1 MDKYEFNIKAEQ
13 ISRLV
18 EEGDYGTA
26 MQIADTIDW
35 RRVRNANLLSSIAD
49 IYDRNG
55 EYEEA
60 KDILMLAFERAPVGK
75 RFLFR
80 LSELSLKAGDIPA
93 AQEFYNEFCDVS
105 PEDDQQYLL
114 RFLILRAKGA
124 KAEQL
129 AGALEM
135 YTSTELDE
143 KWLYE
148 LARLYAEAGNP
159 AAAVQTCDRI
169 VLMFGIGDYVQRALE
184 LKQQFQTLSPDQQA
198 LLTQPTERAAAPAPA
213 AEAAEE
219 TEVFVPAEN
228 DAAAAEDNAFAP
240 ELPAAATYVSAPA
253 EESIMVPAEEVP
265 EAPAAEDNA
274 FVPETAA
281 VSAVQDEADDIFEEV
296 SETEEAPAPKFDTY
310 HMIIEAKTAEDGFRI
325 AKDEIKYFHE
335 KYGVSYKVAKTNA
348 EKLNAH
354 GFAAFVDKIAGKD
367 LIIENAGSLTYS
379 VVDELSAYI
388 EHPKDSASVVLVDTV
403 DRFDRM
409 AEDRPLFIKAFD
421 LVSDVEKK
429 DEIEDVDLEQES
441 APAVP
446 TYTESAAAPVR
457 EETPALAA
465 ASTERPARPYDAQP
479 AVQTAAEED
488 YAEPELP
495 SEAEDEE
502 MPAQAED
509 EANSAAEAPE
519 TASDGQYSRLSG
531 IRLDVDAFANYAQA
545 YAHRI
550 DCVIPGKAVLALYER
565 VEMMEEDGVPLTR
578 ENAEQLIEEAA
589 DLAEKPSLG
598 KKLTGMLHPKY
609 DKEGKLILREENFLN
624 A

>member
-80 LSELSLKAGDIPA
+80 LSELSLKAGDISA

-105 PEDDQQYLL
+105 PDDDQQYLL

-159 AAAVQTCDRI
+159 AAAVQVCDKI
-169 VLMFGIGDYVQRALE
+169 ILMFGIGDYVQRALE
-184 LKQQFQTLSPDQQA
+184 LKQQFQTLSAEQQA
-198 LLTQPTERAAAPAPA
+198 ILTRSTDSTDASAVTTEP
-213 AEAAEE
+213 EA
-219 TEVFVPAEN
+219 EVFVPAEESA
-228 DAAAAEDNAFAP
+228 DMTAAEDNVFAP
-240 ELPAAATYVSAPA
+240 EMPAEAAYAAESA
-253 EESIMVPAEEVP
+253 EESV
-265 EAPAAEDNA
+265 EAAAPTENA
-274 FVPETAA
+274 
-281 VSAVQDEADDIFEEV
+281 ADDIFEEV
-296 SETEEAPAPKFDTY
+296 SETEETPAPKFDTY
-310 HMIIEAKTAEDGFRI
+310 HMIIEAKTTEDGFRI

-335 KYGVSYKVAKTNA
+335 KYGVNYKVAKTNA
-348 EKLNAH
+348 DKLNEH

-367 LIIENAGSLTYS
+367 LIIEHAGSLTYS
-379 VVDELSAYI
+379 VVDELSEYI

-441 APAVP
+441 APAAPAKSVYSEP
-446 TYTESAAAPVR
+446 AESVKG
-457 EETPALAA
+457 ETPV
-465 ASTERPARPYDAQP
+465 SEKRPARPYDVQP
-479 AVQTAAEED
+479 AVQTAAETD
-488 YAEPELP
+488 YEEPEQPMEEEAEKMPARAENPVDAAENSETDTAEEAATP
-495 SEAEDEE
+495 SEEK
-502 MPAQAED
+502 Q
-509 EANSAAEAPE
+509 SVL
-519 TASDGQYSRLSG
+519 GG

-550 DCVIPGKAVLALYER
+550 DCVLPGKAVMALYER

-598 KKLTGMLHPKY
+598 RKLTGMFHPKY

>member
-80 LSELSLKAGDIPA
+80 LSELSLKAGDISA

-105 PEDDQQYLL
+105 PDDDQQYLL

-159 AAAVQTCDRI
+159 AAAVQVCDKI
-169 VLMFGIGDYVQRALE
+169 ILMFGIGDYVQRALE
-184 LKQQFQTLSPDQQA
+184 LKQQFQNLSAEQQA
-198 LLTQPTERAAAPAPA
+198 ILTRSTDSTDASAVTTEP
-213 AEAAEE
+213 EA
-219 TEVFVPAEN
+219 EVFVPAEESA
-228 DAAAAEDNAFAP
+228 DMTAVEDNVFAP
-240 ELPAAATYVSAPA
+240 EMPAEAAYAAEPVEESVEAAAPA
-253 EESIMVPAEEVP
+253 E
-265 EAPAAEDNA
+265 NA
-274 FVPETAA
+274 
-281 VSAVQDEADDIFEEV
+281 ADDIFEEV
-296 SETEEAPAPKFDTY
+296 SETEETPAPKFDTY
-310 HMIIEAKTAEDGFRI
+310 HMIIEAKTTEDGFRI

-335 KYGVSYKVAKTNA
+335 KYGVNYKVAKTNA
-348 EKLNAH
+348 DKLNEH

-367 LIIENAGSLTYS
+367 LIIEHAGSLTYS
-379 VVDELSAYI
+379 VVDELSEYI

-441 APAVP
+441 APAAPAKSVYSQP
-446 TYTESAAAPVR
+446 AESVNG
-457 EETPALAA
+457 ETPVF
-465 ASTERPARPYDAQP
+465 EKRPARPYDVQP
-479 AVQTAAEED
+479 AAETDYEEPEQPMEEEAEKMPARAENPVDAAENSETD
-488 YAEPELP
+488 TAEEAAAP
-495 SEAEDEE
+495 SEEK
-502 MPAQAED
+502 Q
-509 EANSAAEAPE
+509 
-519 TASDGQYSRLSG
+519 TVLGG

-550 DCVIPGKAVLALYER
+550 DCVLPGKAVMALYER

-598 KKLTGMLHPKY
+598 RKLTGMFHPKY

>member
-80 LSELSLKAGDIPA
+80 LSELSLKAGDISA

-105 PEDDQQYLL
+105 PDDDQQYLL
-114 RFLILRAKGA
+114 RFLILRAMGA

-159 AAAVQTCDRI
+159 AAAVQVCDKI
-169 VLMFGIGDYVQRALE
+169 ILMFGIGDYVQRALE
-184 LKQQFQTLSPDQQA
+184 LKQQFQTLSAEQQA
-198 LLTQPTERAAAPAPA
+198 ILTRSTDSTDASAVTTEP
-213 AEAAEE
+213 EA
-219 TEVFVPAEN
+219 EVFVPAEESA
-228 DAAAAEDNAFAP
+228 DMTAAEDNVFAP
-240 ELPAAATYVSAPA
+240 EMPAEAAYAAESA
-253 EESIMVPAEEVP
+253 EESV
-265 EAPAAEDNA
+265 EAAAPTENA
-274 FVPETAA
+274 
-281 VSAVQDEADDIFEEV
+281 ADDIFEEV
-296 SETEEAPAPKFDTY
+296 SETEETPAPKFDTY
-310 HMIIEAKTAEDGFRI
+310 HMIIEAKTTEDGFRI

-335 KYGVSYKVAKTNA
+335 KYGVNYKVAKTNA
-348 EKLNAH
+348 EKLNEH

-367 LIIENAGSLTYS
+367 LIIEHAGSLTYS
-379 VVDELSAYI
+379 VVDELSEYI

-441 APAVP
+441 APAAPAKSVYSEP
-446 TYTESAAAPVR
+446 AESVKG
-457 EETPALAA
+457 ETPV
-465 ASTERPARPYDAQP
+465 SEKRPARPYDVQP
-479 AVQTAAEED
+479 AVQTAAETD
-488 YAEPELP
+488 YEEPEQPMEEEAEKMPARAENPVDAAENSETDTAEEAATP
-495 SEAEDEE
+495 SEEK
-502 MPAQAED
+502 Q
-509 EANSAAEAPE
+509 SVL
-519 TASDGQYSRLSG
+519 GG

-550 DCVIPGKAVLALYER
+550 DCVLPGKAVMALYER

-598 KKLTGMLHPKY
+598 RKLTGMFHPKY

>member
-80 LSELSLKAGDIPA
+80 LSELSLKAGDISA

-105 PEDDQQYLL
+105 PDDDQQYLL

-124 KAEQL
+124 KPEQL

-159 AAAVQTCDRI
+159 AAAVQVCDKI
-169 VLMFGIGDYVQRALE
+169 ILMFGIGDYVQRALE
-184 LKQQFQTLSPDQQA
+184 LKQQFQTLSAEQQA
-198 LLTQPTERAAAPAPA
+198 LLTRPADSTDASAVTAEPA
-213 AEAAEE
+213 A
-219 TEVFVPAEN
+219 EVFVPAEESA
-228 DAAAAEDNAFAP
+228 DMTAAEDNVFAP
-240 ELPAAATYVSAPA
+240 EIPAEAAYAAEPA
-253 EESIMVPAEEVP
+253 EESAEAAAPAE
-265 EAPAAEDNA
+265 NA
-274 FVPETAA
+274 
-281 VSAVQDEADDIFEEV
+281 ADDIFEEV
-296 SETEEAPAPKFDTY
+296 SETEETPAPKFDTY
-310 HMIIEAKTAEDGFRI
+310 HMIIEAKTTEDGFRI

-335 KYGVSYKVAKTNA
+335 KYGVNYKVAKTNA
-348 EKLNAH
+348 DKLNEH
-354 GFAAFVDKIAGKD
+354 GFAAFVEKIAGKD
-367 LIIENAGSLTYS
+367 LIIEHAGSLTYA
-379 VVDELSAYI
+379 VVDELSEYI

-429 DEIEDVDLEQES
+429 DEIEDVDLEQEQES
-441 APAVP
+441 ASAAPAPAKPVYSEP
-446 TYTESAAAPVR
+446 AESVR
-457 EETPALAA
+457 KETPV
-465 ASTERPARPYDAQP
+465 SEERPTRPYDIQP
-479 AVQTAAEED
+479 VVQTAAETD
-488 YAEPELP
+488 YEEPEQP
-495 SEAEDEE
+495 MEEEAEE
-502 MPAQAED
+502 MPARAENPVD
-509 EANSAAEAPE
+509 AAESSETDTAEEAAAPSE
-519 TASDGQYSRLSG
+519 EKQSVLGG

-550 DCVIPGKAVLALYER
+550 DCVLPGKAVMALYER

-598 KKLTGMLHPKY
+598 RKLTGMFHPKY

>member
-80 LSELSLKAGDIPA
+80 LSELSLKAGDISA

-124 KAEQL
+124 GAEQL
-129 AGALEM
+129 AGVLEM

-169 VLMFGIGDYVQRALE
+169 VLMFGFGDYVQRALE
-184 LKQQFQTLSPDQQA
+184 LKQQFQALNPEQAA
-198 LLTQPTERAAAPAPA
+198 LLSRRSAAPAAAEHTDAAEDNVSVPEMP
-213 AEAAEE
+213 AEAAASGDVCIEQTSE
-219 TEVFVPAEN
+219 RSDTSAFRADDVP
-228 DAAAAEDNAFAP
+228 AAAAEDNAFEPEVPATAEDTAAEAAP
-240 ELPAAATYVSAPA
+240 TVVAAPA
-253 EESIMVPAEEVP
+253 ENA
-265 EAPAAEDNA
+265 AAE
-274 FVPETAA
+274 
-281 VSAVQDEADDIFEEV
+281 DIFEEV
-296 SETEEAPAPKFDTY
+296 PETEEVPAPKFDTY

-335 KYGVSYKVAKTNA
+335 KYGVNYKVAKTNA
-348 EKLNAH
+348 EKLNEH
-354 GFAAFVDKIAGKD
+354 GFGAFADKIAGKD
-367 LIIENAGSLTYS
+367 LIIEHAGSLTYA
-379 VVDELSAYI
+379 VVDELSDYI

-421 LVSDVEKK
+421 LVSDV
-429 DEIEDVDLEQES
+429 DEIEDVNLEQETA
-441 APAVP
+441 APAQSAQA
-446 TYTESAAAPVR
+446 ESEAPVR
-457 EETPALAA
+457 E
-465 ASTERPARPYDAQP
+465 ERPARPYDAQP
-479 AVQTAAEED
+479 VHEEQTAVSED
-488 YAEPELP
+488 NASAP
-495 SEAEDEE
+495 E
-502 MPAQAED
+502 MPAEDAEAVTQD
-509 EANSAAEAPE
+509 ARSDAAEKKAADPAE
-519 TASDGQYSRLSG
+519 TSVEEGGYSRLNG

-598 KKLTGMLHPKY
+598 RKLTGMLHPKY

>member
-80 LSELSLKAGDIPA
+80 LSELSLKAGDISA

-105 PEDDQQYLL
+105 PDDDQQYLL

-159 AAAVQTCDRI
+159 AAAVQVCDKI
-169 VLMFGIGDYVQRALE
+169 ILMFGIGDYVQRALE
-184 LKQQFQTLSPDQQA
+184 LKQQFQTLSAEQQA
-198 LLTQPTERAAAPAPA
+198 ILTRSTDSTDASAVTTEP
-213 AEAAEE
+213 EA
-219 TEVFVPAEN
+219 EVFVPAEESA
-228 DAAAAEDNAFAP
+228 DMTAAEDNVFAP
-240 ELPAAATYVSAPA
+240 EMPAEAAYAAESA
-253 EESIMVPAEEVP
+253 EESV
-265 EAPAAEDNA
+265 EAAAPTENA
-274 FVPETAA
+274 
-281 VSAVQDEADDIFEEV
+281 ADDIFEEV
-296 SETEEAPAPKFDTY
+296 SETEETPAPKFDTY
-310 HMIIEAKTAEDGFRI
+310 HMIIEAKTTEDGFRI

-335 KYGVSYKVAKTNA
+335 KYGVNYKVAKTNA
-348 EKLNAH
+348 EKLNEH

-367 LIIENAGSLTYS
+367 LIIEHAGSLTYS
-379 VVDELSAYI
+379 VVDELSEYI

-441 APAVP
+441 APAAPAKPVYSEP
-446 TYTESAAAPVR
+446 AESVKR
-457 EETPALAA
+457 ETPV
-465 ASTERPARPYDAQP
+465 SEKRPARPYDVQP
-479 AVQTAAEED
+479 AVQTAAETD
-488 YAEPELP
+488 YEEPEQPMEEEAEKMPARAENPVDAAENSETDTAEEAAAP
-495 SEAEDEE
+495 SEEK
-502 MPAQAED
+502 Q
-509 EANSAAEAPE
+509 SVL
-519 TASDGQYSRLSG
+519 GG

-550 DCVIPGKAVLALYER
+550 DCVLPGKAVMALYER

-598 KKLTGMLHPKY
+598 RKLTGMFHPKY

>member
-60 KDILMLAFERAPVGK
+60 KDILMLAFDRAPVGK

-105 PEDDQQYLL
+105 PDDDQQYLL

-124 KAEQL
+124 KPEQL

-159 AAAVQTCDRI
+159 AAAVQVCDKI
-169 VLMFGIGDYVQRALE
+169 ILMFGIGDYVQRALE
-184 LKQQFQTLSPDQQA
+184 LKQQFQTLSAEQQA
-198 LLTQPTERAAAPAPA
+198 LLTRPADSTDASAVTAEPA
-213 AEAAEE
+213 A
-219 TEVFVPAEN
+219 EVFVPAEESA
-228 DAAAAEDNAFAP
+228 DMTAAEDNVFAP
-240 ELPAAATYVSAPA
+240 EIPAEAAYAAEPA
-253 EESIMVPAEEVP
+253 EESAEAAAPAE
-265 EAPAAEDNA
+265 NA
-274 FVPETAA
+274 
-281 VSAVQDEADDIFEEV
+281 ADDIFEEV
-296 SETEEAPAPKFDTY
+296 SETEETPAPKFDTY
-310 HMIIEAKTAEDGFRI
+310 HMIIEAKTTEDGFRI

-335 KYGVSYKVAKTNA
+335 KYGVNYKVAKTNA
-348 EKLNAH
+348 DKLNEH

-367 LIIENAGSLTYS
+367 LIIEHAGSLTYS
-379 VVDELSAYI
+379 VVDELSEYI

-441 APAVP
+441 APAAMAPAKPVYSEP
-446 TYTESAAAPVR
+446 AESTR
-457 EETPALAA
+457 GETPV
-465 ASTERPARPYDAQP
+465 STERPARPYDVQP
-479 AVQTAAEED
+479 VVQTAAETD
-488 YAEPELP
+488 YEEPEQP
-495 SEAEDEE
+495 MGEEAEE
-502 MPAQAED
+502 MPARAENSVD
-509 EANSAAEAPE
+509 ATENSETDTAEESAAPSEE
-519 TASDGQYSRLSG
+519 KQSVLGG

-550 DCVIPGKAVLALYER
+550 DCVLPGKAVMALYER

-598 KKLTGMLHPKY
+598 RKLTGMFHPKY

>member
-105 PEDDQQYLL
+105 PDDDQQYLL

-135 YTSTELDE
+135 YTATELDE

-148 LARLYAEAGNP
+148 LACLYAEAGNP
-159 AAAVQTCDRI
+159 AAAVQVCDRI
-169 VLMFGIGDYVQRALE
+169 ILMFGIGDYVQRALE
-184 LKQQFQTLSPDQQA
+184 LKQQFQTLSPEQEA
-198 LLTQPTERAAAPAPA
+198 ILSRKNESPAVTAAA
-213 AEAAEE
+213 AEAPAEDA
-219 TEVFVPAEN
+219 VFVPAEEVS
-228 DAAAAEDNAFAP
+228 DTTEAEDNVFAP
-240 ELPAAATYVSAPA
+240 EMPVEDAVNVAPVKDA
-253 EESIMVPAEEVP
+253 S
-265 EAPAAEDNA
+265 
-274 FVPETAA
+274 
-281 VSAVQDEADDIFEEV
+281 DDIFEEV
-296 SETEEAPAPKFDTY
+296 SETEEVPAPQFDTY

-335 KYGVSYKVAKTNA
+335 KYGVNYKVAKTNA
-348 EKLNAH
+348 EKLNEH
-354 GFAAFVDKIAGKD
+354 GFAAFAEKIAGKD
-367 LIIENAGSLTYS
+367 LIIEHAGSLTYS

-441 APAVP
+441 APAQSV
-446 TYTESAAAPVR
+446 AAAVPVR
-457 EETPALAA
+457 EEKSV
-465 ASTERPARPYDAQP
+465 STVISGERPARPYDAPVSTPETEPMVKAQP
-479 AVQTAAEED
+479 TVQAIPAAEETYAAPEEEEAVEMSA
-488 YAEPELP
+488 YAE
-495 SEAEDEE
+495 EDGD
-502 MPAQAED
+502 AVD
-509 EANSAAEAPE
+509 EAAEAATE
-519 TASDGQYSRLSG
+519 DMAEAVAQEGSYSRLKG
-531 IRLDVDAFANYAQA
+531 IQLDVDAFANYAQA

-598 KKLTGMLHPKY
+598 RKLTGMLHHKY

>member
-18 EEGDYGTA
+18 EEGDYSTA

-105 PEDDQQYLL
+105 PDDDQQYLL

-184 LKQQFQTLSPDQQA
+184 LKQQFQALSPEQEAILSRRQEVPA
-198 LLTQPTERAAAPAPA
+198 VSAVAPAAAAPE
-213 AEAAEE
+213 EA
-219 TEVFVPAEN
+219 VFVPAEEN
-228 DAAAAEDNAFAP
+228 DAIEDNVFAP
-240 ELPAAATYVSAPA
+240 EVPVAERYVEAPVETRVAAASMEEAMETPAAVN
-253 EESIMVPAEEVP
+253 EVP
-265 EAPAAEDNA
+265 DTMTTPAAKT
-274 FVPETAA
+274 V
-281 VSAVQDEADDIFEEV
+281 ADDIFEEL
-296 SETEEAPAPKFDTY
+296 SETEEVPTFDTY
-310 HMIIEAKTAEDGFRI
+310 HMIIEAKTMEDGFRI

-335 KYGVSYKVAKTNA
+335 KYGVNYKVAKTNA

-367 LIIENAGSLTYS
+367 LIIENAGSLTYA

-441 APAVP
+441 PAQPV
-446 TYTESAAAPVR
+446 AAAIPVR
-457 EETPALAA
+457 EEQPISAA
-465 ASTERPARPYDAQP
+465 VSGERPEKPYDAQTEDDAVSAEEEAAEAVP
-479 AVQTAAEED
+479 ADVEEDDDAAETAAEAVTED
-488 YAEPELP
+488 MAEE
-495 SEAEDEE
+495 
-502 MPAQAED
+502 
-509 EANSAAEAPE
+509 SAAVQE
-519 TASDGQYSRLSG
+519 GGYSRLSG

-565 VEMMEEDGVPLTR
+565 VEMMEEDGEPLTR
-578 ENAEQLIEEAA
+578 ENAERLIEEAA

-598 KKLTGMLHPKY
+598 RKLFHHKY

>member
-80 LSELSLKAGDIPA
+80 LSELSLKAGDISA

-105 PEDDQQYLL
+105 PDDDQQYLL

-159 AAAVQTCDRI
+159 AAAVQVCDKI
-169 VLMFGIGDYVQRALE
+169 ILMFGIGDYVQRALE
-184 LKQQFQTLSPDQQA
+184 LKQQFQTLSAEQQA
-198 LLTQPTERAAAPAPA
+198 ILTRSTDSTDASAVTTEP
-213 AEAAEE
+213 EA
-219 TEVFVPAEN
+219 EVFVPAEESA
-228 DAAAAEDNAFAP
+228 DMTAVEDNVFAP
-240 ELPAAATYVSAPA
+240 EMPAEAAYAAESAEESVEAAAPA
-253 EESIMVPAEEVP
+253 E
-265 EAPAAEDNA
+265 NA
-274 FVPETAA
+274 
-281 VSAVQDEADDIFEEV
+281 ADDIFEEV
-296 SETEEAPAPKFDTY
+296 SETEETPAPKFDTY
-310 HMIIEAKTAEDGFRI
+310 HMIIEAKTTEDGFRI

-335 KYGVSYKVAKTNA
+335 KYGVNYKVAKTNA
-348 EKLNAH
+348 EKLNEH

-367 LIIENAGSLTYS
+367 LIIEHAGSLTYS
-379 VVDELSAYI
+379 VVDELSEYI

-441 APAVP
+441 APAAPAKPVYSEP
-446 TYTESAAAPVR
+446 AESVKG
-457 EETPALAA
+457 ETPV
-465 ASTERPARPYDAQP
+465 SEKRPARPYDVQP
-479 AVQTAAEED
+479 AVQTAAETD
-488 YAEPELP
+488 YEEPEQP
-495 SEAEDEE
+495 MEEEAEK
-502 MPAQAED
+502 MPARAENPVD
-509 EANSAAEAPE
+509 AAENSE
-519 TASDGQYSRLSG
+519 TDTAEEAATHSEEKQSILGG

-550 DCVIPGKAVLALYER
+550 DCVLPGKAVMALYER

-598 KKLTGMLHPKY
+598 RKLTGMFHPKY

>member
-80 LSELSLKAGDIPA
+80 LSELSLKAGDISA

-105 PEDDQQYLL
+105 PDDDQQYLL

-159 AAAVQTCDRI
+159 AAAVQVCDKI
-169 VLMFGIGDYVQRALE
+169 ILMFGIGDYVQRALE
-184 LKQQFQTLSPDQQA
+184 LKQQFQTLSAEQQA
-198 LLTQPTERAAAPAPA
+198 ILTRSTDSTDASAVTTEP
-213 AEAAEE
+213 EA
-219 TEVFVPAEN
+219 EVFVPAEESA
-228 DAAAAEDNAFAP
+228 DMTAAEDNVFAP
-240 ELPAAATYVSAPA
+240 EMPAEAAYAAESAEESVEAAAPA
-253 EESIMVPAEEVP
+253 E
-265 EAPAAEDNA
+265 NA
-274 FVPETAA
+274 
-281 VSAVQDEADDIFEEV
+281 ADDIFEEV
-296 SETEEAPAPKFDTY
+296 SETEETPAPKFDTY
-310 HMIIEAKTAEDGFRI
+310 HMIIEAKTTEDGFRI

-335 KYGVSYKVAKTNA
+335 KYGVNYKVAKTNA
-348 EKLNAH
+348 EKLNEH

-367 LIIENAGSLTYS
+367 LIIEHAGSLTYS
-379 VVDELSAYI
+379 VVDELSEYI

-441 APAVP
+441 APAAPAKPVYSEP
-446 TYTESAAAPVR
+446 AESVKL
-457 EETPALAA
+457 ETPV
-465 ASTERPARPYDAQP
+465 SEKRPARPYDVQP
-479 AVQTAAEED
+479 AVQTAAETD
-488 YAEPELP
+488 YEEPEQPMEEEAEKMPARAENPVDAAENSETDTAEEAATP
-495 SEAEDEE
+495 SEEK
-502 MPAQAED
+502 Q
-509 EANSAAEAPE
+509 SVL
-519 TASDGQYSRLSG
+519 GG

-550 DCVIPGKAVLALYER
+550 DCVLPGKAVMALYER

-598 KKLTGMLHPKY
+598 RKLTGMFHPKY

>member
-80 LSELSLKAGDIPA
+80 LSELSLKAGDISA

-105 PEDDQQYLL
+105 PDDDQQYLL

-159 AAAVQTCDRI
+159 AAAVQVCDKI
-169 VLMFGIGDYVQRALE
+169 ILMFGIGDYVQRALE
-184 LKQQFQTLSPDQQA
+184 LKQQFQTLSAEQQA
-198 LLTQPTERAAAPAPA
+198 ILTRSTDSTDASAVTTEP
-213 AEAAEE
+213 EA
-219 TEVFVPAEN
+219 EVFVPAEESA
-228 DAAAAEDNAFAP
+228 DMTAAEDNVFAP
-240 ELPAAATYVSAPA
+240 EMPAEAAYAAESA
-253 EESIMVPAEEVP
+253 EESV
-265 EAPAAEDNA
+265 EAAAPTENA
-274 FVPETAA
+274 
-281 VSAVQDEADDIFEEV
+281 ADDIFEEV
-296 SETEEAPAPKFDTY
+296 SETEETPAPKFDTY
-310 HMIIEAKTAEDGFRI
+310 HMIIEAKTTEDGFRI

-335 KYGVSYKVAKTNA
+335 KYGVNYKVAKTNA
-348 EKLNAH
+348 DKLNEH

-367 LIIENAGSLTYS
+367 LIIEHAGSLTYS
-379 VVDELSAYI
+379 VVDELSEYI

-441 APAVP
+441 APAAPAKPVYSEP
-446 TYTESAAAPVR
+446 AESVKG
-457 EETPALAA
+457 ETPV
-465 ASTERPARPYDAQP
+465 SEKRPARPYDVQP
-479 AVQTAAEED
+479 AVQTAAETD
-488 YAEPELP
+488 YEEPEQP
-495 SEAEDEE
+495 MEEEAEK
-502 MPAQAED
+502 MPARAENPVD
-509 EANSAAEAPE
+509 AAENSE
-519 TASDGQYSRLSG
+519 TDTAEEAATHSEEKQSVLGG

-550 DCVIPGKAVLALYER
+550 DCVLPGKAVMALYER

-598 KKLTGMLHPKY
+598 RKLTGMFHPKY

>member
-105 PEDDQQYLL
+105 PDDDQQYLL

-159 AAAVQTCDRI
+159 AAAVQVCDKI

-184 LKQQFQTLSPDQQA
+184 LKQQFQTLSAEQQA
-198 LLTQPTERAAAPAPA
+198 LLTRPADSTDASAVTAEPA
-213 AEAAEE
+213 A
-219 TEVFVPAEN
+219 EVFVPAEESA
-228 DAAAAEDNAFAP
+228 DMTAAEDNVFAP
-240 ELPAAATYVSAPA
+240 EIPAEAAYAAEPDEESAEAAAPA
-253 EESIMVPAEEVP
+253 E
-265 EAPAAEDNA
+265 NA
-274 FVPETAA
+274 
-281 VSAVQDEADDIFEEV
+281 ADDIFEEV
-296 SETEEAPAPKFDTY
+296 SETEETPAPKFDTY
-310 HMIIEAKTAEDGFRI
+310 HMIIEAKTTEDGFRI

-335 KYGVSYKVAKTNA
+335 KYGVNYKVAKTNA
-348 EKLNAH
+348 DKLNEH
-354 GFAAFVDKIAGKD
+354 GFAAFVEKIAGKD
-367 LIIENAGSLTYS
+367 LIIEHAGSLTYS
-379 VVDELSAYI
+379 VVDELSEYI

-441 APAVP
+441 APAAPAKPVYSEP
-446 TYTESAAAPVR
+446 AESVM
-457 EETPALAA
+457 EETPVFE
-465 ASTERPARPYDAQP
+465 ERPARPYDIQP
-479 AVQTAAEED
+479 AVQTAAETD
-488 YAEPELP
+488 YAEQPMGE
-495 SEAEDEE
+495 EAAE
-502 MPAQAED
+502 MPARAENSVD
-509 EANSAAEAPE
+509 ATENSETDTAEESAAPSEE
-519 TASDGQYSRLSG
+519 KQSVLGG

-550 DCVIPGKAVLALYER
+550 DCVLPGKAVMALYER

-598 KKLTGMLHPKY
+598 RKLTGMFHPKY

>member
-80 LSELSLKAGDIPA
+80 LSELSLKAGDISA

-105 PEDDQQYLL
+105 PDDDQQYLL

-159 AAAVQTCDRI
+159 AAAVQVCDKI
-169 VLMFGIGDYVQRALE
+169 ILMFGIGDYVQRALE
-184 LKQQFQTLSPDQQA
+184 LKQEFQTLSAEQQA
-198 LLTQPTERAAAPAPA
+198 ILTRSTDSTDASAVTTEP
-213 AEAAEE
+213 EA
-219 TEVFVPAEN
+219 EVFVPAEESA
-228 DAAAAEDNAFAP
+228 DMTAAEDNVFAP
-240 ELPAAATYVSAPA
+240 EMPAEAAYAAESA
-253 EESIMVPAEEVP
+253 EESV
-265 EAPAAEDNA
+265 EAAAPTENA
-274 FVPETAA
+274 
-281 VSAVQDEADDIFEEV
+281 ADDIFEEV
-296 SETEEAPAPKFDTY
+296 SETEETPAPKFDTY
-310 HMIIEAKTAEDGFRI
+310 HMIIEAKTTEDGFRI

-335 KYGVSYKVAKTNA
+335 KYGVNYKVAKTNA
-348 EKLNAH
+348 EKLNEH

-367 LIIENAGSLTYS
+367 LIIEHAGSLTYS
-379 VVDELSAYI
+379 VVDELSEYI

-441 APAVP
+441 APAAPAKPVYSEP
-446 TYTESAAAPVR
+446 AESVKG
-457 EETPALAA
+457 ETPVF
-465 ASTERPARPYDAQP
+465 EKRPARPYDVQP
-479 AVQTAAEED
+479 AVQTAAETD
-488 YAEPELP
+488 YEEPEQPMEEEAEKMPARAENPVDAAENSETDTAEEAAAP
-495 SEAEDEE
+495 SEEK
-502 MPAQAED
+502 Q
-509 EANSAAEAPE
+509 SVL
-519 TASDGQYSRLSG
+519 GG

-550 DCVIPGKAVLALYER
+550 DCVLPGKAVMALYER

-598 KKLTGMLHPKY
+598 RKLTGMFHPKY